1 VACPYF
7 YPTKRLDSSAW
18 AIPPRLPL
26 GDPYAGECRAMNPVS
41 QPDEDRLRKFCNLGY
56 GSGSCDRFPSD
67 SDSDAA
73 RFHVAKDG
81 GQFIQIQYIFEK
93 ACWPFRQGSLEYS
106 VNLDRFSHSCSEDIL
121 ERQAAAFVESYLRRR
136 A

>member
-7 YPTKRLDSSAW
+7 YPTKKLDSSAW

-26 GDPYAGECRAMNPVS
+26 GDPYEGECRAANPAS
-41 QPDEDRLRKFCNLGY
+41 QPDNERLRRLCNFGY
-56 GSGSCDRFPSD
+56 GGGSCDRFPSD
-67 SDSDAA
+67 ADSDAA
-73 RFHVAKDG
+73 RFHVAEDG
-81 GQFIQIQYIFEK
+81 GQVIVIQYIVEK
-93 ACWPFRQGSLEYS
+93 SCWPLRQGSLEYS
-106 VNLDRFSHSCSEDIL
+106 VNSSSFLHPCSGEIL

>member
-1 VACPYF
+1 
-7 YPTKRLDSSAW
+7 
-18 AIPPRLPL
+18 
-26 GDPYAGECRAMNPVS
+26 MNPVS

-67 SDSDAA
+67 SNCDAA
-73 RFHVAKDG
+73 RFHVAKDA
-81 GQFIQIQYIFEK
+81 GQLIHIQYIFEK
-93 ACWPFRQGSLEYS
+93 SCWPLRQGSLEYS
-106 VNLDRFSHSCSEDIL
+106 VNSNRFSLSCSEEIV